1 MKIIKKIFIGITVLF
16 IFHLSNISLFA
27 EPIDQVSKDD
37 RCTVCGMFVAKYST
51 WITQIHHK
59 DGTVKFFDGVKDMM
73 VYYFNPEKY
82 GTESKK
88 YFTEIWVKD
97 YYSLTW
103 LDARKAFYVTGSD
116 VKGPMGE
123 EFIPFSSNGAAET
136 FMKDHHG
143 QKILKFDEI
152 TSLQVESM
160 RHGQMMKMEK
170 MN

>member
-1 MKIIKKIFIGITVLF
+1 MKIIKKIFIAATALS
-16 IFHLSNISLFA
+16 IFHLSTLSLQA
-27 EPIDQVSKDD
+27 EPIDQMSEEV

-59 DGTVKFFDGVKDMM
+59 DGTVLFFDGVKDMM
-73 VYYFNPEKY
+73 VYYFNPENY
-82 GTESKK
+82 GKEAKK
-88 YFTEIWVKD
+88 NFTEIWVKD

-103 LDARKAFYVTGSD
+103 LDARKGFYVIGSD

-143 QKILKFDEI
+143 RNILKFDEI
-152 TSLQVESM
+152 TPTQVESM
-160 RHGQMMKMEK
+160 RHGQMMKMQK

>member
-1 MKIIKKIFIGITVLF
+1 MVAAVLL
-16 IFHLSNISLFA
+16 ILVSHATLNA
-27 EPIDQVSKDD
+27 EPIDDVSKDV
-37 RCTVCGMFVAKYST
+37 RCVVCGMFVAKYST

-59 DGTVKFFDGVKDMM
+59 DGSVNYFDGVKDMM

-82 GTESKK
+82 GVKSKK
-88 YFTEIWVKD
+88 MFTEIWVKD

-103 LDARKAFYVTGSD
+103 LDARKAFYVVGSD

-143 QKILKFDEI
+143 RKILKFNEI
-152 TSLQVESM
+152 TSPQVESM
-160 RHGQMMKMEK
+160 RHGQMMKMKK